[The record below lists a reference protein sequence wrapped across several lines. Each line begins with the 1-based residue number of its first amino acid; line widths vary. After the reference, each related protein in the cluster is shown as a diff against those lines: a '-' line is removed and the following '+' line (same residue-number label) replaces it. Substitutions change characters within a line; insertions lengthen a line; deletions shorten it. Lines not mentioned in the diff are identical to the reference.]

1 MESSCSCSPGCCG
14 GKPTVMLLPCSGGS
28 NVGQISNEVARKLTV
43 DGSGLMFCLAGLG
56 GDVEPLM
63 ERAKSAERILVID
76 GCPVACAKKVLDRH
90 GIAHE
95 WLELTS
101 LGIEKCPDL
110 ELNAEQVAIA
120 MDAAEKC
127 LEA

>member
-1 MESSCSCSPGCCG
+1 MESSCSCG
-14 GKPTVMLLPCSGGS
+14 GTVTMLLACSGGS
-28 NVGQISNEVARKLTV
+28 NVGQISNEVARRLTV
-43 DGSGLMFCLAGLG
+43 DNCGVMFCLAGLG
-56 GDVEPLM
+56 GDVEPLI
-63 ERAKSAERILVID
+63 ERTRGAERILVID

-90 GIAHE
+90 GIAHQ
-95 WLELTS
+95 WLELTG

-110 ELNAEQVAIA
+110 ELKADEVAVA